1 MKPKLK
7 EEKIN
12 LFSHLEDEM
21 SPDWEKIRSMIG
33 KSSSSEILEE
43 ELEKTI
49 MEELEKPDEVES
61 NIEEKEEVTEPFV
74 KIEKKKKIK
83 FNLTSISLAI
93 IAVLSCV
100 ISAVLTIRFMNAI
113 RGESD
118 WITVGLG
125 AMWELSKY
133 SFVPIIFLH
142 PSRTTKAVL
151 TATAAVLIAGS
162 MAASVGFLTDLN
174 ESIQTSSMTS
184 SVEYQD
190 LQNERNILKNQMD
203 TLLLSAHEDTKR
215 SFRRRGLETNTK
227 IEDLR
232 KKYTELGEKMVE
244 LRNQKVQIGFLDSA
258 ASLIVSFM
266 LEICGILAI
275 SLFTQKKEEVF

>member
-7 EEKIN
+7 EEEIN
-12 LFSHLEDEM
+12 LFSHLEDKTL
-21 SPDWEKIRSMIG
+21 PDWEKIRSMVD
-33 KSSSSEILEE
+33 KSSSSETLEE
-43 ELEKTI
+43 ELERTI
-49 MEELEKPDEVES
+49 MEELEKPGESELKKEVP
-61 NIEEKEEVTEPFV
+61 EPLI
-74 KIEKKKKIK
+74 KIEKKKKFK
-83 FNLTSISLAI
+83 FNLTSFSLAI

-142 PSRTTKAVL
+142 PSRTTKVLL
-151 TATAAVLIAGS
+151 TATAGILIAGS

-215 SFRRRGLETNTK
+215 SYRRRGLETNTK

-232 KKYTELGEKMVE
+232 KKYTELGEKMIE
-244 LRNQKVQIGFLDSA
+244 LRNQKVQIGFWDSA